1 VFSRLVEYPF
11 ALFLACLLRPGLLR
25 PDRFWSR
32 GRGLALLALG
42 AFALAAVATTV
53 GQQGVLLADRSFFG
67 IYKVKRLD
75 DDGRRY
81 HALVDGNTLHGLQDE
96 SPARA
101 REPLLY
107 FYRGGPAG
115 QLFAA
120 LRTTHP
126 TARVGVVGLGA
137 GSLACYG
144 RAGDRWT
151 IFELDPTIDRI
162 ARDPS
167 LFTLLRNC
175 QPRAQVVLGDGR
187 LSLAKRPDHSFD
199 LIALDAFQSESV
211 PVHLLTREAL
221 AIYTRKLAPHGLIA
235 FNVTNQY
242 LDLHT
247 VLANLA
253 RSAGL
258 VAFERDD
265 VHAGRANG
273 RAPSRW
279 LAMARS
285 PADLAPIP
293 ADAGW
298 HRLAADAG
306 QRLWTDQYSNVLR
319 VLRWKW

>member
-1 VFSRLVEYPF
+1 
-11 ALFLACLLRPGLLR
+11 
-25 PDRFWSR
+25 
-32 GRGLALLALG
+32 
-42 AFALAAVATTV
+42 
-53 GQQGVLLADRSFFG
+53 
-67 IYKVKRLD
+67 
-75 DDGRRY
+75 
-81 HALVDGNTLHGLQDE
+81 
-96 SPARA
+96 
-101 REPLLY
+101 
-107 FYRGGPAG
+107 
-115 QLFAA
+115 
-120 LRTTHP
+120 
-126 TARVGVVGLGA
+126 VVGLGA

-151 IFELDPTIDRI
+151 IFELDPTIERI